1 MNKGTSLT
9 HSAFGWKF
17 EGIQGRDR
25 QSCPRPQVKLYFLRL
40 FWNTNHLISDILFKR
55 EFSIGRYVTKEF
67 STESSFCS
75 GYSRKNSDGAV
86 FKTQVWSWV
95 DVLRSSAVVL
105 ETDFGRP
112 ALGAGRKGACSV
124 SSPGGYRTLS
134 ERHCGRTAAQ
144 PGLPPPQEYFLTEKE
159 VKHKNLKTF

>member
-1 MNKGTSLT
+1 MEDKLQKNAQLNPVSVLVIPGKILT
-9 HSAFGWKF
+9 A
-17 EGIQGRDR
+17 
-25 QSCPRPQVKLYFLRL
+25 L
-40 FWNTNHLISDILFKR
+40 FS
-55 EFSIGRYVTKEF
+55 
-67 STESSFCS
+67 
-75 GYSRKNSDGAV
+75 

-105 ETDFGRP
+105 ETDFDRP

-159 VKHKNLKTF
+159 VKHKYLKTSYLSWLTIVLKKQVKLRFYKRLPLQK

>member
-1 MNKGTSLT
+1 MEDKLQKNAQLNPVSVLVVSGKILT
-9 HSAFGWKF
+9 A
-17 EGIQGRDR
+17 
-25 QSCPRPQVKLYFLRL
+25 L
-40 FWNTNHLISDILFKR
+40 FS
-55 EFSIGRYVTKEF
+55 
-67 STESSFCS
+67 
-75 GYSRKNSDGAV
+75 

-159 VKHKNLKTF
+159 VKHKNLQTS